1 MIILIFTWWRGEEG
15 LANLMAGS
23 LVHPLSMITS
33 AIARGVEISLLLE
46 PLMRLSPGHR
56 THAEFVCEKVVE
68 NLE

>member
-33 AIARGVEISLLLE
+33 AIAMGVEISLTLEEEEEKEENHFLLHH
-46 PLMRLSPGHR
+46 P
-56 THAEFVCEKVVE
+56 TI
-68 NLE
+68 